1 MTIYQEILQWSASRP
16 DFIKDSLRRII
27 VSQTLSQNDIDE
39 ITLLLKKDEGATDIS
54 LVSIPLDASHL
65 PTNIALGL
73 NYPKLISINN
83 PENICALYDQ
93 ANLEF
98 TNSGLIVVY
107 GNNGSGKSSYSR
119 ILKKLCWSRDK
130 SIDLK
135 RNVFNANTGQQKV
148 NFILEDNGTNQ
159 TFNWAEGN
167 PTHPA
172 LNSILVFDSN
182 CGDIYVNN
190 ENPTEYKPIGIDVLE
205 KLISTLN
212 KVSQSIDIEI
222 SQYNT
227 QKPLMVDTLKTTPSG
242 VWYESIESK
251 NKEQVDEYIQFSD
264 SEKERKTELEKLL
277 KTQNPEEKIKT
288 LNEFRTRLNTYF
300 QKFKSIENLFSDENL
315 KEIIELRSNY
325 ETIHKA
331 YTTATSELENIN
343 LLSGFGTS
351 HWRILWN
358 AAKDFAVKENLTNQ
372 EEFPSNESLEKCVLC
387 QQDLD
392 EETKRRLLGFNEFV
406 LNDISIQLQKITE
419 LIENK
424 IEAINIIIALP
435 FENYLELNQHIEN
448 FQEEYQKFITSFESN
463 KSNIIS
469 HLNNGT
475 EINLNKK
482 NLSKTIEE
490 LIEKVDKEIKAN
502 TELQQNS
509 SKLVAEFNE
518 LLAKEYLHGKKTDI
532 VQYHDEFL
540 YKNWLSRCKT
550 KLNTTQVSIKI
561 GDLMSDQAVNLQH
574 REFITHLEY
583 FNQDLATKVSI
594 TKTRTASGTT
604 YQKCGFSNIGEGMN
618 AVLSEGEQKI
628 VALSNFLAECTI
640 DNRKNSIVFDDP
652 VNSLD
657 MDYRD
662 LIADKIVSLSS
673 DRQIVV
679 LTHDLSFLRL
689 LIDTHKSKLNTDCE
703 VIGIDK
709 FNGLS
714 GVVTDEIP
722 YLAKNVDERI
732 DSIRRILRDHDAL
745 AIHDAHGRETKL
757 DSATKKFRMLIEKT
771 VEEILSNKS
780 YQRFNKNIKLRKDFL
795 SGYIITE
802 ERDIDFLLGLFS
814 KYSVTEHDGST
825 SVISQLPSK
834 NDIQQDITGYLAWKL
849 DFKNRLSAFQQSYN

>member
-16 DFIKDSLRRII
+16 DFIKDTLRRII

-39 ITLLLKKDEGATDIS
+39 ITLLLKKEEGATNIN
-54 LVSIPLDASHL
+54 LVSIPLDASHI
-65 PTNIALGL
+65 PTSIASGL

-107 GNNGSGKSSYSR
+107 GNNGSGKSSFSR

-135 RNVFNANTGQQKV
+135 RNVFNANTGHQKV
-148 NFILEDNGTNQ
+148 NFIIEDNGTNQ
-159 TFNWAEGN
+159 TFNWVEGN
-167 PTHPA
+167 PTYPA
-172 LNSILVFDSN
+172 LNTILVFDSN

-205 KLISTLN
+205 KLINTLN
-212 KVSQSIDIEI
+212 KVSQNIDVEI
-222 SQYNT
+222 SQYNS
-227 QKPLMVDTLKTTPSG
+227 QKPLIVEELKPTPSG
-242 VWYESIESK
+242 IWYESIESK
-251 NKEQVDEYIQFSD
+251 TKEQVDEYIQFSD
-264 SEKERKTELEKLL
+264 TEKERKTKLEKLL

-288 LNEFRTRLNTYF
+288 LNELRARLNTYS
-300 QKFKSIENLFSDENL
+300 QKFKTIENIISDENI
-315 KEIIELRSNY
+315 KEIEDLRSQY
-325 ETIHKA
+325 EIINNA
-331 YTTATSELENIN
+331 YKVATSELGDIN
-343 LLSGFGTS
+343 SISGFGTS

-392 EETKRRLLGFNEFV
+392 EKAKKRLLGFNEFV
-406 LNDISIQLQKITE
+406 LNNISSQLQKITKS
-419 LIENK
+419 IENK
-424 IEAINIIIALP
+424 IEAINRIIALP
-435 FENYLELNQHIEN
+435 FENYQELSQHIEN
-448 FQEEYQKFITSFESN
+448 FQEKYQKFIISFESN

-469 HLNNGT
+469 HLENGT
-475 EINLNKK
+475 EINLNK
-482 NLSKTIEE
+482 NILSKTIEE

-502 TELQQNS
+502 TELLQNR

-518 LLAKEYLHGKKTDI
+518 LLAKEYLHSKKTDI
-532 VQYHDEFL
+532 VQYHDEYL
-540 YKNWLSRCKT
+540 YKNWLSRCMSR
-550 KLNTTQVSIKI
+550 LNTTQISKKI

-574 REFITHLEY
+574 REFISHLEY
-583 FNQDLATKVSI
+583 FNQDLAAKISI
-594 TKTRTASGTT
+594 TKTRTTLGTT
-604 YQKCGFSNIGEGMN
+604 FQKCGFSDIGEGMN
-618 AVLSEGEQKI
+618 SVLSEGEQKI

-662 LIADKIVSLSS
+662 LIADKIVELSS
-673 DRQIVV
+673 DRQIIV

-689 LIDTHKSKLNTDCE
+689 LIDTHKSKFNTACQ

-709 FNGLS
+709 FNNLS

-732 DSIRRILRDHDAL
+732 DSIRRILREHDAL

-757 DSATKKFRMLIEKT
+757 DSARKRFRMLIERS
-771 VEEILSNKS
+771 VEEILSNKT
-780 YQRFNKNIKLRKDFL
+780 YQRFNKNIQLKKNNL
-795 SGYIITE
+795 SSYIITQKS
-802 ERDIDFLLGLFS
+802 DIDFLLELFG
-814 KYSVTEHDGST
+814 KYSITEHDGGT
-825 SVISQLPSK
+825 TTIPLLPSK
-834 NDIQQDITGYLAWKL
+834 NGIQQDISDYLTWKNG
-849 DFKNRLSAFQQSYN
+849 FKQRLRIFLQTYN

>member
-16 DFIKDSLRRII
+16 DFIKDALRRII
-27 VSQTLSQNDIDE
+27 VSQNLSQNDIDE
-39 ITLLLKKDEGATDIS
+39 ITSLLKKEEGATDIN
-54 LVSIPLDASHL
+54 LVSIPLNASHL
-65 PTNIALGL
+65 PTNITSGL

-98 TNSGLIVVY
+98 ANSGLIVVY

-135 RNVFNANTGQQKV
+135 RNVFNTNTGQQKV
-148 NFILEDNGTNQ
+148 NFIIEDNGTNQ
-159 TFNWAEGN
+159 TFNWVEGN

-190 ENPTEYKPIGIDVLE
+190 ENPTEYKPVGIDVLE

-212 KVSQSIDIEI
+212 KVSQNIHIEI

-227 QKPLMVDTLKTTPSG
+227 QKPLMVDKLKSTSSG

-251 NKEQVDEYIQFSD
+251 TKVQVDGYIQFSD

-288 LNEFRTRLNTYF
+288 LNEFRTRLNTYL

-315 KEIIELRSNY
+315 MEITELRSNY

-343 LLSGFGTS
+343 SLSGFGTS

-392 EETKRRLLGFNEFV
+392 EEAKKRLLGFNEFV
-406 LNDISIQLQKITE
+406 LNNISSQLQKITKS
-419 LIENK
+419 IENK
-424 IEAINIIIALP
+424 IEAINRIIALP
-435 FENYLELNQHIEN
+435 FENYQELSQHIES
-448 FQEEYQKFITSFESN
+448 FQEKYQKFITNFESN

-469 HLNNGT
+469 HLKNGT
-475 EINLNKK
+475 EINLDK
-482 NLSKTIEE
+482 NILSKTIEG
-490 LIEKVDKEIKAN
+490 LFKKVDEEIKAN
-502 TELQQNS
+502 TELQQDR
-509 SKLVAEFNE
+509 SKLESEFNE
-518 LLAKEYLHGKKTDI
+518 LLAKEYLLGKKTDI
-532 VQYHDEFL
+532 VQYHHEL
-540 YKNWLSRCKT
+540 IYKNWLLKCKN
-550 KLNTTQVSIKI
+550 KLNTTQVSKKI

-594 TKTRTASGTT
+594 TKTRTTSGTT
-604 YQKCGFSNIGEGMN
+604 YQKCGFSDIVEGMN

-628 VALSNFLAECTI
+628 IALANFLAECTI

-662 LIADKIVSLSS
+662 LIANKIVEFSS

-689 LIDTHKSKLNTDCE
+689 LIDTHKSKFNTDCQ

-714 GVVTDEIP
+714 GIVTDEIP

-732 DSIRRILRDHDAL
+732 DSIRRILREHDAL
-745 AIHDAHGRETKL
+745 TIQDSHGRETKL
-757 DSATKKFRMLIEKT
+757 DSARKRLRMLVERT
-771 VEEILSNKS
+771 VEEILSNKT
-780 YQRFNKNIKLRKDFL
+780 YQRFNKNIRFKKSNL
-795 SGYIITE
+795 SGYIVTE
-802 ERDIDFLLGLFS
+802 QSDVDFLLGLFG
-814 KYSVTEHDGST
+814 KYSVTEHDGGT
-825 SVISQLPSK
+825 TTIPLQPSK
-834 NDIQQDITGYLAWKL
+834 NEIQQDVADYLAWKNN
-849 DFKNRLSAFQQSYN
+849 FKQKLKSFLQTYN